1 MSAYSFMDVV
11 ASLTGPGGVIDLGYG
26 SGNSEEGIDIQMIED
41 KNTMTVGA
49 DGEYMHSLHAGN
61 AATII
66 LRYLKT
72 SSVNN
77 LLITMFNAQKMSSAL
92 WGKNVILVR
101 QTASGDLH
109 TCVGCAFKRRA
120 NTGYKKVGD
129 FYEWAFDVGRVESE
143 LGRY

>member
-1 MSAYSFMDVV
+1 MSAYSFMDVF
-11 ASLTGPGGVIDLGYG
+11 ASLVGPGGDIDLGYG
-26 SGNSEEGIDIQMIED
+26 SGAAEEGIDIAMVED

-61 AATII
+61 AATAT
-66 LRYLKT
+66 LRFLKT
-72 SSVNN
+72 SPTNN
-77 LLITMFNAQKMSSAL
+77 LLITLFNAQKMSSAL
-92 WGKNVILVR
+92 WGKNMILVR

-109 TCVGCAFKRRA
+109 TCVGCAFKRRT